1 MKYIRK
7 IATACL
13 GALTMLTLTGCE
25 GSELYNVLAP
35 DWLAGMGGGSSDEQE
50 LEGMMEDVYTVGN
63 TDYSSSWWSAFSKY
77 YVVPAGEKWCVQFNL
92 NINPKAPNTYKNFV
106 LIMSSDADRGDA
118 AYSEYGAIRYDHQP
132 TGNSE
137 WGDYVN
143 RNNVT
148 STLTFNT
155 DTDEGIDRLG
165 GKVTLIV
172 DRTDGAIS
180 VSMDNGS
187 VTKTFKQEGPWP
199 TAEAAEQPMRCF
211 FVAEG
216 SYIDF
221 LATNIEP
228 IGGCTSAEDKDPLS
242 MTLKVP
248 AKVLQGTDY
257 LSNITATV
265 EFEEGVTKNVTADE
279 LNFQVVPDATTLGS
293 KTLVA
298 IYNKTFKG
306 EYCSPITATATFSVV
321 DKLCTCVGAMNNS
334 SEFFSESS
342 EKIKVAPG
350 ETYVTTFTNYTAGG
364 GNYQNFMTVLTNSSN
379 YEYGVLRADNWCWG
393 GSFTDGEQDAHVT
406 KVIEDGRDWA
416 AWLAAM
422 DGAKVT
428 VYVTNTGDGTADVKY
443 VMVGNDGKT
452 YTQEY
457 QKLNTITSP
466 DDFYVRFSIDHSHI
480 EFDDAVGADDNSTEF
495 FGARSTSIKV
505 PAGKTYMT
513 RFKNYSGGGG
523 NYQNFLV
530 VLTNSSNYE
539 YGVLRADNWCWG
551 GSFTDGEQDAHV
563 TKVIED
569 GRDWAAWLAA
579 MEEAVVTVHVTNKG
593 NGKADVKCEMVGK
606 DGKTYIQNYIDLNTV
621 TEPTDFNFQF
631 TVDHCHLT
639 FE

>member
-1 MKYIRK
+1 MKKYIRK
-7 IATACL
+7 ITTACI
-13 GALTMLTLTGCE
+13 GALAMLTLTGCE

-35 DWLAGMGGGSSDEQE
+35 DWLSGMGGGESNDDDAIEIIPNPSVLGNKEKSTAFLGEMTDDVKIEPGKTYRVKFTNYGGASNWCNFIILLRNSIPSGEEGYYEYGVFRADNWCWNTTYTDGAQSDNFCTKKIESDSRDWAAW
-50 LEGMMEDVYTVGN
+50 LTAM
-63 TDYSSSWWSAFSKY
+63 SKAKCTATITNY
-77 YVVPAGEKWCVQFNL
+77 GDGTAEISITMIG
-92 NINPKAPNTYKNFV
+92 ADGNTYK
-106 LIMSSDADRGDA
+106 
-118 AYSEYGAIRYDHQP
+118 Q
-132 TGNSE
+132 
-137 WGDYVN
+137 DYVDIKGIKPDDLY
-143 RNNVT
+143 
-148 STLTFNT
+148 LTFSLEKCYIVFG
-155 DTDEGIDRLG
+155 DVEEKDE
-165 GKVTLIV
+165 
-172 DRTDGAIS
+172 
-180 VSMDNGS
+180 
-187 VTKTFKQEGPWP
+187 
-199 TAEAAEQPMRCF
+199 
-211 FVAEG
+211 
-216 SYIDF
+216 
-221 LATNIEP
+221 EP
-228 IGGCTSAEDKDPLS
+228 VS
-242 MTLKVP
+242 MTLNNVP
-248 AKVLQGTDY
+248 KKVLQGTDIDA
-257 LSNITATV
+257 LMSAVTANV
-265 EFEEGVTKNVTADE
+265 EFADGSSKTVDASE
-279 LNFQVVPDATTLGS
+279 LQLLKVPNTNTLGQ
-293 KTLVA
+293 KGFVA
-298 IYNKTFKG
+298 VYNKTSQG
-306 EYCSPITATATFSVV
+306 NNCTTPVIATAEFEVV
-321 DKLCTCVGAMNNS
+321 DKMYTCVGATNNS

-393 GSFTDGEQDAHVT
+393 SGFSADEQDAHVT

-416 AWLAAM
+416 TWLAAM

-530 VLTNSSNYE
+530 VLTNSSNFE

-551 GSFTDGEQDAHV
+551 GSFSADEQEAHV
-563 TKVIED
+563 TKAVED
-569 GRDWAAWLAA
+569 GRNWETWLAA

-593 NGKADVKCEMVGK
+593 NGKADVKCEMVGN

-621 TEPTDFNFQF
+621 TDPNDFYFQF

>member
-1 MKYIRK
+1 MKYIKRLT
-7 IATACL
+7 TACCA
-13 GALTMLTLTGCE
+13 ALLMVMLASCE
-25 GSELYNVLAP
+25 GADLYDILAP
-35 DWLAGMGGGSSDEQE
+35 DWLQDRINEAAGASDDDNAIEIIPNPSILGNKEKSTGFLGEMTDDVKIEPGETYRIKFTNYGGPSNWCNFIILLRNGIPSGTDGYYEYGVFRADNWCWNTTYTDGAQSDNFCTKKMESDSRDWAAWLAAMSKAKCTATITNKGDGTAEIGITMLGSD
-50 LEGMMEDVYTVGN
+50 G
-63 TDYSSSWWSAFSKY
+63 
-77 YVVPAGEKWCVQFNL
+77 
-92 NINPKAPNTYKNFV
+92 NTYKQNYVDIKGIDPDDLYFTFSLEKCYIV
-106 LIMSSDADRGDA
+106 FGDVA
-118 AYSEYGAIRYDHQP
+118 E
-132 TGNSE
+132 
-137 WGDYVN
+137 
-143 RNNVT
+143 
-148 STLTFNT
+148 
-155 DTDEGIDRLG
+155 TDE
-165 GKVTLIV
+165 
-172 DRTDGAIS
+172 
-180 VSMDNGS
+180 
-187 VTKTFKQEGPWP
+187 
-199 TAEAAEQPMRCF
+199 
-211 FVAEG
+211 
-216 SYIDF
+216 
-221 LATNIEP
+221 EP
-228 IGGCTSAEDKDPLS
+228 VS
-242 MTLKVP
+242 MTLNNVP
-248 AKVLQGTDY
+248 KKVLQGTDMEA
-257 LSNITATV
+257 LMSAVTATV
-265 EFEEGVTKNVTADE
+265 EFADGSAKTVDASE
-279 LNFQVVPDATTLGS
+279 LQILKVPNTNTLGQ
-293 KTLVA
+293 KGFVA
-298 IYNKTFKG
+298 VYNKTSQG
-306 EYCSPITATATFSVV
+306 NNCTTPVIATAEFEVV
-321 DKLCTCVGAMNNS
+321 DKMYTCVGATNNS

-393 GSFTDGEQDAHVT
+393 SGFSADEQDAHVT

-416 AWLAAM
+416 TWLAAM

-443 VMVGNDGKT
+443 VMVGNDSKT

-457 QKLNTITSP
+457 KGLNTVTNP

-551 GSFTDGEQDAHV
+551 SGFSADEQDAHV

-569 GRDWAAWLAA
+569 GRNWETWLAA

-621 TEPTDFNFQF
+621 TDSNDFNFQF

>member
-1 MKYIRK
+1 MKYIKK
-7 IATACL
+7 IFTACCA
-13 GALTMLTLTGCE
+13 ALLMVMLASCE
-25 GSELYNVLAP
+25 GADLYDILAP
-35 DWLAGMGGGSSDEQE
+35 DWLQDKINEAAGASDDDNAIEIIPNPSILGNKEKSTAFLGEMTDDVKIEPGETYRIKFTNYGGPSNWCNFILLLRNGIPSGTDGYYEYGVFRADNWCWNTTYTDGAQSDNFCTKKIENDSRVWATWLAAMSKAKCTATITNKGDGTAEIGITMLGSD
-50 LEGMMEDVYTVGN
+50 G
-63 TDYSSSWWSAFSKY
+63 
-77 YVVPAGEKWCVQFNL
+77 
-92 NINPKAPNTYKNFV
+92 NTYKQNYVDIKGIDPNDLYFTFSLEKCYIV
-106 LIMSSDADRGDA
+106 FGDIA
-118 AYSEYGAIRYDHQP
+118 E
-132 TGNSE
+132 
-137 WGDYVN
+137 
-143 RNNVT
+143 
-148 STLTFNT
+148 
-155 DTDEGIDRLG
+155 TDE
-165 GKVTLIV
+165 
-172 DRTDGAIS
+172 
-180 VSMDNGS
+180 
-187 VTKTFKQEGPWP
+187 
-199 TAEAAEQPMRCF
+199 
-211 FVAEG
+211 
-216 SYIDF
+216 
-221 LATNIEP
+221 EP
-228 IGGCTSAEDKDPLS
+228 VS
-242 MTLKVP
+242 MTLNNVP
-248 AKVLQGTDY
+248 KKVLQGTDMEA
-257 LSNITATV
+257 LMSAVTATV
-265 EFEEGVTKNVTADE
+265 EFADGSAKTVDASE
-279 LNFQVVPDATTLGS
+279 LQILKVPNTNTLGQ
-293 KTLVA
+293 KGFVA
-298 IYNKTFKG
+298 VYNKTSQG
-306 EYCSPITATATFSVV
+306 NNCTTPVIATAEFEVV
-321 DKLCTCVGAMNNS
+321 DKMYTCVGATNNS

-393 GSFTDGEQDAHVT
+393 SGFSADEQDAHVT
-406 KVIEDGRDWA
+406 KVIEDGRNWT

-551 GSFTDGEQDAHV
+551 SGFSADEQDAHV

-569 GRDWAAWLAA
+569 GRNWETWLAA